1 MKIGGQFC
9 CSFVAYLLQY
19 LYAKNCRNILW
30 FDKVIAK
37 IKRVQFFLPQQ
48 SRKGYY
54 LSIVYRRVFYAR
66 QLGIAMSKH
75 CV

>member
-37 IKRVQFFLPQQ
+37 IKRVQFFCPNSLE
-48 SRKGYY
+48 RIIIY
-54 LSIVYRRVFYAR
+54 
-66 QLGIAMSKH
+66 
-75 CV
+75 